1 MEQAG
6 FKSPPIRNIHVV
18 KMIPISDFVALEQID
33 LCHEW
38 AGNVLG
44 RSYCLQ
50 VANTLMYPLTA
61 DVPANR

>member
-1 MEQAG
+1 MVHGG
-6 FKSPPIRNIHVV
+6 FTSQPIRIIHVD
-18 KMIPISDFVALEQID
+18 KRIPISDFVALEQID

-50 VANTLMYPLTA
+50 VGNTLMYPLTA